1 MTDVCQVPFGAL
13 NVGPG
18 QLPEALYDPR
28 PALSPAKLVLA
39 GGCFWC
45 VEAVFAPVEGVLE
58 VRPGYAGGTAETA
71 NYKTICS
78 GQTDHAEVIELSYD
92 PDVISMGQLLKLF
105 FGIAHDPTQENRQGH
120 DIGRQYRSA
129 IFYSDEVQQQVAEGY
144 IQQLVDAECFK
155 APLQTRLEPLDV
167 FYPAE
172 AYHHQYAAENP
183 DQPYIQAVAL
193 PKVEKLKAAFP
204 DQLKSR

>member
-1 MTDVCQVPFGAL
+1 MTDACQVPFGAL

-18 QLPEALYDPR
+18 QLPEAHFDPR
-28 PALSPAKLVLA
+28 PAQSPAKLVLA

-45 VEAVFAPVEGVLE
+45 VEAVFAPVEGVLA
-58 VRPGYAGGTAETA
+58 VCPGYAGGSEETA
-71 NYKTICS
+71 NYKAICT
-78 GQTDHAEVIELSYD
+78 GQTDHAEVVELSYD
-92 PDVISMGQLLKLF
+92 PDVTSMGKLLKLF

-120 DIGRQYRSA
+120 DVGRQYRSA
-129 IFYSDEVQQQVAEGY
+129 IFYSDESQQQIAESY
-144 IQQLVDAECFK
+144 MQQLAEAKCFN
-155 APLQTRLEPLDV
+155 APLKTRLEPLEV

-172 AYHHQYAAENP
+172 AYHHQYAAYNP

-193 PKVEKLKAAFP
+193 PKVEKLRAAFP